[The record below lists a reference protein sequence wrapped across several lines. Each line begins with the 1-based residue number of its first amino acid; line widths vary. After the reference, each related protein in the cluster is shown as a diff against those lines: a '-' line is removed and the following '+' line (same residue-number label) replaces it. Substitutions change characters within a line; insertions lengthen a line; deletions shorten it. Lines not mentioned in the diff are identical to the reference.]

1 MKFHALVDIHSMTV
15 FSWELTDAWSHD
27 GKHLP
32 GLLERARTRI
42 SEVYADS
49 AYLSKK
55 NAAAI
60 SYKGAVP
67 FLRPTKKTKG
77 KTTRG
82 WHHSEGMEQFQ
93 LMIDA
98 FNQDRKAWMKRYGRR
113 NSVESVFGAIKR
125 RFGGAV
131 GAAKPHTRRV
141 EACLK
146 VLVWNLSRV
155 PLARF

>member
-1 MKFHALVDIHSMTV
+1 MQA
-15 FSWELTDAWSHD
+15 
-27 GKHLP
+27 
-32 GLLERARTRI
+32 
-42 SEVYADS
+42 
-49 AYLSKK
+49 
-55 NAAAI
+55 
-60 SYKGAVP
+60 
-67 FLRPTKKTKG
+67 
-77 KTTRG
+77 
-82 WHHSEGMEQFQ
+82 FQ

-98 FNQDRKAWMKRYGRR
+98 FNEDKRGWMKRYNRR

-146 VLVWNLSRV
+146 VLVWNLTRL

>member
-1 MKFHALVDIHSMTV
+1 MTV
-15 FSWELTDAWSHD
+15 FSWELSDAWSHD

-32 GLLERARTRI
+32 GLLERARTRM
-42 SEVYADS
+42 SAVYADS
-49 AYLSKK
+49 AYLSRK
-55 NAAAI
+55 NVAEI
-60 SYKGAVP
+60 SYTGAVP
-67 FLRPTKKTKG
+67 FIRPKKTSTG
-77 KTTRG
+77 KPTRG
-82 WHHSEGMEQFQ
+82 TDSEGMQAFQ

-98 FNQDRKAWMKRYGRR
+98 FNDDKKGWMKRYNRR

-146 VLVWNLSRV
+146 VLVWNLTRL